1 MRNAII
7 GIVIGTVIG
16 VVVGATLLAPKL
28 NTNSVAQADAP
39 IEHLTPP
46 ALTDTTPADV
56 VPAIDGPA
64 VSWNM
69 ASAFPG
75 TMPQLGTLGRR
86 IEHEIWRVS
95 DGQMEIV
102 FHDPGTLVP
111 TSDIFDAVSS
121 GTVDAAFTSPR
132 MWQAKVPAL
141 QLFGSVP
148 FGPDPSEYLAW
159 IYFGGGRELF
169 EELYASHNIHSVF
182 CGMLVPEAAGWFR
195 DQVTT
200 VDDLRGLKVR
210 ADGLEASVF
219 KKLGAIPEPLDDGE
233 AFAAMENGSIDA
245 ASFSLSKPEI
255 KLGLP
260 DLAKHS
266 YFPVWQQP
274 ATLYEL
280 MVNLDAWKA
289 LTPTAQ
295 AQVEA
300 VCGDNVR
307 YGLAEGEATQFAAL
321 KKLYASGVKIHRWPH
336 EVVKALETAWNEV
349 ATENAAKDDDF
360 RKVWDSLSAFRR
372 DYSIW
377 QEIGHQ

>member
-7 GIVIGTVIG
+7 GIVIGTVVG
-16 VVVGATLLAPKL
+16 VVIGATLLAPKL
-28 NTNSVAQADAP
+28 NNNSIAQAEVP

-46 ALTDTTPADV
+46 ALADA
-56 VPAIDGPA
+56 VPTVDGPA

-69 ASAFPG
+69 ASAFAG
-75 TMPQLGTLGRR
+75 SMPQIGTLGRR
-86 IEHEIWRVS
+86 IEQEIWRVS

-111 TSDIFDAVSS
+111 VADIFDAVSS
-121 GTVDAAFTSPR
+121 GAVDAAFTSPR

-159 IYFGGGRELF
+159 IYFGGGRELY
-169 EELYASHNIHSVF
+169 EEIYKRHNIHSVF

-200 VDDLRGLKVR
+200 VDDLQGLKVR

-219 KKLGAIPEPLDDGE
+219 KKLGAIPQSLNDGE
-233 AFAAMENGSIDA
+233 LFAALESGAIDGA
-245 ASFSLSKPEI
+245 DFAMPSPDMQ
-255 KLGLP
+255 LGLQEM
-260 DLAKHS
+260 AKHS

-274 ATLYEL
+274 ATLYEM
-280 MVNLDAWKA
+280 MVNLDKWNA
-289 LTPTAQ
+289 LSPTAQ
-295 AQVEA
+295 ARVET

-307 YGLAEGEATQFAAL
+307 YGLAQGEAIQFAAL
-321 KKLYASGVKIHRWPH
+321 KKLSASGVKIHRWPR
-336 EVVKALETAWNEV
+336 EVVSAFETAWNQV
-349 ATENAAKDDDF
+349 AAENAAEDEDF
-360 RKVWDSLSAFRR
+360 KKVWNSLSAFRR

-377 QEIGHQ
+377 REIGQP